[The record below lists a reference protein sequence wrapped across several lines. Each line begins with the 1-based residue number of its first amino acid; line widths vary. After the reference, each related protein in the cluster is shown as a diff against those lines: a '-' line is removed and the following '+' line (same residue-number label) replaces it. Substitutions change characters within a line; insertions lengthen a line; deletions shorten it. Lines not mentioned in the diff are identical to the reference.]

1 MKKNT
6 RKGFIYFRYILPIL
20 TPVIMLLL
28 MHVPCYRFVTADEGL
43 HQRISAWGLISN
55 SWDTVREYLFGSTE
69 QVQVTADF
77 AGAVFGI
84 IILLALLFCIGVAV
98 AVYSAV
104 TAFRFFGDGCKESRS
119 RILFITL
126 VPNRVVLCI
135 CYALIL
141 PLVFFPRMLPAL
153 YNGILNYYIELI
165 CEPFD
170 IIIVDVILFAATVAV
185 IFISARFERLAQ
197 MNLFFK
203 HKKQV
208 EEDDETEKEET
219 DDETDAYG
227 MMDRRAREEQNERIL
242 RLLNKSKENEQ
253 EKE

>member
-28 MHVPCYRFVTADEGL
+28 MHVPCYRFVTADAGL
-43 HQRISAWGLISN
+43 HQKISAWGLISN
-55 SWDTVREYLFGSTE
+55 SWDTVRDYLFGNGE

-77 AGAVFGI
+77 AGTVFGL
-84 IILLALLFCIGVAV
+84 IILLTLLFCIGAGMAVYTAV
-98 AVYSAV
+98 A
-104 TAFRFFGDGCKESRS
+104 AFGYFKNGCKESRS

-126 VPNRVVLCI
+126 VPNRVILCV
-135 CYALIL
+135 YYSLIL
-141 PLVFFPRMLPAL
+141 PFIFFPRMLPAL
-153 YNGILNYYIELI
+153 YNSILNYYIELI

-170 IIIVDVILFAATVAV
+170 IIIVSAILFVATVAV
-185 IFISARFERLAQ
+185 IFVSARFEKLAQ

-203 HKKQV
+203 HKKQTEEDEETV
-208 EEDDETEKEET
+208 EEEDT
-219 DDETDAYG
+219 DETDAYTA
-227 MMDRRAREEQNERIL
+227 MDRRAREEQNERIL
-242 RLLNKSKENEQ
+242 RLLNKSKDNEQ